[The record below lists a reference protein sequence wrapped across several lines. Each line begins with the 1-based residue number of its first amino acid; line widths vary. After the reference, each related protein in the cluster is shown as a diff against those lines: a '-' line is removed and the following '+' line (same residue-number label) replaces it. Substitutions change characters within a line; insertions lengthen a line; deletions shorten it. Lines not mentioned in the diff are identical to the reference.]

1 MNICS
6 AANATSQP
14 ELITSSEVCNK
25 EKGVLQR
32 QVGLKKEQTKDH
44 IHTTVVGLDIEPHLV
59 QDAFLKANSETQ
71 WMPSSAIEV
80 AKAPEHTEGPVL
92 PDLYE
97 SFQEKKPGEF
107 KDQSSKSNHPPKKFS
122 LLDIID
128 DDRKSGCQE
137 RSPMEVYA
145 AFSLEG
151 TGKIRDQTPNNFAPM
166 EQKSSVFTRV
176 DDLGFNLPA
185 MPMNAS
191 SQGWEDENHKKKIF
205 SEKCSTSELFTPPI
219 GSRKKEKISINEREF
234 QEISHIFSWDG
245 CSQTNVSFM
254 DFIPLQTDS
263 SMLYDNCLRDS
274 SFPNARCVMD
284 EISNM
289 FSGEDNSYWST
300 ITLNKEQES
309 KGKSYKFN
317 RKDIQM
323 ASINFSENITLNN
336 KPHHNGV
343 CKMASL
349 RNNVN
354 GIATD
359 LDCSSSSTF
368 NPHFTTNFGTE
379 NGDDI
384 WDTFSIDETLST
396 NIGNNSW
403 LYDVPVERNWSQFEN
418 MPRHLADFLYLRT
431 ESYSV
436 KDIIND
442 ELEIDGYRT
451 ILPYSPNFHNQ
462 RLCEMQDDTTLE
474 QFGIDSSRAM
484 SGDSQTSPY
493 LGEFSFMLKKSDLS
507 LMKSH
512 PQTKMKVTMNVMS
525 ELMNDKRDCID
536 SSSFNS
542 RCSYDETFQSKF
554 PTTSRPESE
563 KSKSIVLG
571 KMELAKEGNKSI
583 SSPLYFLEREEKMKY
598 LAIPQNEDQ
607 NNCIKNLDN
616 RIKLNTIFSSNNVE
630 KKFRSADQCK
640 CKDSQRRTSQDSENK
655 SVDSKHKS
663 CSFQKESSFTCV
675 NAIFSSKNVEKKISS
690 ADQDKCKDSQRTT
703 SQDSDERYID
713 SKHKS
718 CSLQI
723 ESSFTCVHGQEIIQP
738 RVTQNHIDEDH
749 HLEVEEAQTK
759 EKETQ
764 KAPVFH
770 EYEHL
775 TMCSKENLDAKPKRL
790 EDCKTQ
796 GLSKEGYPNKQSRI
810 DLSSLPVMNGNKI
823 EPQENKPM
831 MDDVVSMEY
840 QAMLESYILQL
851 SCMNKAL
858 QQTLDEEIFDKGN

>member
-1 MNICS
+1 MAFYLMVQLHLKILKSRKSIQNRQHQYFQQRKRQQRAQLLEKSVGNPGNISQNIQYSKSLDVASLMNICS

-191 SQGWEDENHKKKIF
+191 SQD
-205 SEKCSTSELFTPPI
+205 
-219 GSRKKEKISINEREF
+219 
-234 QEISHIFSWDG
+234 
-245 CSQTNVSFM
+245 
-254 DFIPLQTDS
+254 
-263 SMLYDNCLRDS
+263 
-274 SFPNARCVMD
+274 
-284 EISNM
+284 
-289 FSGEDNSYWST
+289 WST